1 MAADNIASEEPQK
14 KPENFWDSYYAMA
27 FLVIAILFCRFY
39 VFEPFKIPSGSM
51 EPTLFGHE
59 DYGARLVTNKLAY
72 SSTGMVWT
80 VLGVSSVLIIIGALA
95 SRGLQTWRGRIM
107 WAAI

>member
-1 MAADNIASEEPQK
+1 MPENAIEGGK
-14 KPENFWDSYYAMA
+14 KQENFWDSYYAMA

-59 DYGARLVTNKLAY
+59 DYGDRLRDNNLAY
-72 SSTGMVWT
+72 ASSGMVWI
-80 VLGVSSVLIIIGALA
+80 VLAVSAVLIVIGAVA
-95 SRGLQTWRGRIM
+95 SHGLKTWRG
-107 WAAI
+107 